1 MPFRQVKFAGRV
13 KFMPM
18 AQVKLQAKLAVAV
31 IFIKENH
38 NFFANDKKHHFCET
52 KIALNEIKLHF

>member
-1 MPFRQVKFAGRV
+1 VKFAGRV
-13 KFMPM
+13 KFGTM
-18 AQVKLQAKLAVAV
+18 AQVKLQAKLAVAEV
-31 IFIKENH
+31 FIKEIH